1 MDVQMELSRIFIRE
15 LEDLQIIE
23 LSEVDGDRAFPIVV
37 GINEAFAIE
46 RRLKGVPVPRP
57 QTHELLDSIMQ
68 SLGGTLERILIHELS
83 EGTFYA
89 MLCIRQN
96 DQDIQVDS
104 RPSDAI
110 AIGVATGVPILVSE
124 HVLEQIEKE
133 GSLPPDIDFPE
144 EDDDSSEWS

>member
-1 MDVQMELSRIFIRE
+1 M
-15 LEDLQIIE
+15 
-23 LSEVDGDRAFPIVV
+23 
-37 GINEAFAIE
+37 
-46 RRLKGVPVPRP
+46 PRP